1 MQSIFVFEIQDMNE
15 RMNLR
20 LVYGWMLSMSDGDVR
35 LFCKHVTN
43 DHSNEEDNAQVN
55 DHIVTSLFYAK
66 KQLNITKNIIR
77 KNLH

>member
-1 MQSIFVFEIQDMNE
+1 MLVFDI
-15 RMNLR
+15 
-20 LVYGWMLSMSDGDVR
+20 
-35 LFCKHVTN
+35 FCKHVIN